1 MFDSS
6 VIFTDHHRRI
16 SFLSFFKLNQTARQA
31 TLHFICM
38 LDCERREK
46 KQTKLHQDLF
56 HPDRLQFVLWG
67 LCSDSHEDIV
77 FISTELCQT
86 NWIDFI
92 NCQPVCIWEE
102 KIVEWEGNYQPGPG
116 WTTTRVWRGR
126 FSHILISR
134 LGWDWRRGEG
144 RRELSCELW
153 LAID

>member
-1 MFDSS
+1 M
-6 VIFTDHHRRI
+6 IFTDHHRRI

-31 TLHFICM
+31 TLHVICM

-56 HPDRLQFVLWG
+56 HPDRLQLVLWG

-102 KIVEWEGNYQPGPG
+102 KIVEWEGNYQPGPD
-116 WTTTRVWRGR
+116 WTTTRVWRGK